1 MLVNQK
7 MCTDCVQAL
16 HHFLSGT
23 WACVDF
29 GISRG
34 SWNLSPMDTGAN
46 VHIWIFKSL

>member
-7 MCTDCVQAL
+7 MCTDYVQAL